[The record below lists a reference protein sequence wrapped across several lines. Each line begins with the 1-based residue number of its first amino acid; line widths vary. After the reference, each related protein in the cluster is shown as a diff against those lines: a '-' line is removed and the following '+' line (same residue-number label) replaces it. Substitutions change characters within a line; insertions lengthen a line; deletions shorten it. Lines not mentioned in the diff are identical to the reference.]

1 MAQRGYFRPD
11 SMIWRVSRE
20 GVLMLGGGRALLMQA
35 AHPLA
40 VAGVADHSD
49 YRENPWLRLERTMSA
64 VWTVVYGTRE
74 EADRVGN
81 RVKAVHRQV
90 RGRLTEAAG
99 PYPAG
104 TGYRAED
111 PDLLMWVHA
120 SLVDTALLMYR
131 SYVSP
136 LSEDE
141 MESYYQDMK
150 VLAMVFGTPQSAIPD
165 SMAAFRTY
173 MSERLRSDAICVTD
187 TAREVTD
194 TVLNPPVPLPLR
206 PAFQAINFIS
216 AGFLP
221 EKLRR
226 EYGFSWDPARRALLA
241 ASAQY
246 VRRVLLPLTPQL
258 IRAIPPA
265 RRADRR
271 VAADLAGPALAA

>member
-1 MAQRGYFRPD
+1 MAQRGYFPPD
-11 SMIWRVSRE
+11 SMIWRISRE

-40 VAGVADHSD
+40 VAGVAEHSD
-49 YRENPWLRLERTMSA
+49 YRENPWLRLERTMTA

-74 EADRVGN
+74 EADRVGAH
-81 RVKAVHRQV
+81 VKMIHRHV
-90 RGRLTEAAG
+90 RGRLKESAG

-104 TGYRAED
+104 TSYRAED

-120 SLVDTALLMYR
+120 SLLDTAVLMYR
-131 SYVSP
+131 NYVAP
-136 LSEDE
+136 LSEAE

-150 VLAMVFGTPQSAIPD
+150 VLAMLFGTPESAIPD

-173 MSERLRSDAICVTD
+173 MEERLRSDAICVTE
-187 TAREVTD
+187 TAREVTE

-221 EKLRR
+221 DRLRR
-226 EYGFSWDPARRALLA
+226 EYGFTWDPARKALLA

-265 RRADRR
+265 RRADKRQ
-271 VAADLAGPALAA
+271 DHEPALAA

>member
-1 MAQRGYFRPD
+1 MAQRGYFTPD

-40 VAGVADHSD
+40 VAGVAEHSD
-49 YRENPWLRLERTMSA
+49 YRENPWLRLERTMTA

-74 EADRVGN
+74 EADRVG
-81 RVKAVHRQV
+81 RHVKAVHRQV
-90 RGRLTEAAG
+90 RGRLAKAAG

-104 TGYRAED
+104 TSYRAED

-120 SLVDTALLMYR
+120 SLLDTALLMYR
-131 SYVSP
+131 NYVAP

-150 VLAMVFGTPQSAIPD
+150 VLAMVFGTPESAIPD

-187 TAREVTD
+187 TAREVTE

-221 EKLRR
+221 ETLRR
-226 EYGFSWDPARRALLA
+226 QYGFSWNPARRALLA

-246 VRRVLLPLTPQL
+246 VRRVLLPLTPEL
-258 IRAIPPA
+258 IRAIPAA
-265 RRADRR
+265 RRADKQ
-271 VAADLAGPALAA
+271 AAEPALAA